1 MCGERIMDLGVAD
14 QGFLIVGGT
23 AGMGRA
29 AAEVLA
35 AEGARVAIAGR
46 DPERARAA
54 ADAVTS
60 QYGAKVV
67 PIVGDVSKDANE
79 AERIVAEAVASI
91 GELAGV
97 AVTTGTNPSAHS
109 TLEDASDAIWQE
121 SFDET
126 LMGTVRVVKAALPG
140 LVARGGGTIVTTA
153 AYSIHSPHSNRMP
166 YVSLKSAVAAFTKN
180 VAKSYGAQGV
190 RANCVCPGAIE
201 TDGLAAIRTQIAT
214 ARGVPEEGVLEQ
226 LMREEWHM
234 DVALGR
240 PGRPEEVGDLFAFL
254 LSGRAGYL
262 TGALLNIDG
271 GTDF

>member
-1 MCGERIMDLGVAD
+1 
-14 QGFLIVGGT
+14 
-23 AGMGRA
+23 
-29 AAEVLA
+29 
-35 AEGARVAIAGR
+35 
-46 DPERARAA
+46 
-54 ADAVTS
+54 
-60 QYGAKVV
+60 
-67 PIVGDVSKDANE
+67 
-79 AERIVAEAVASI
+79 
-91 GELAGV
+91 
-97 AVTTGTNPSAHS
+97 
-109 TLEDASDAIWQE
+109 
-121 SFDET
+121 
-126 LMGTVRVVKAALPG
+126 
-140 LVARGGGTIVTTA
+140 
-153 AYSIHSPHSNRMP
+153 MP